1 MRKWAR
7 RAGAG
12 LLFLCVAVLLA
23 GIVAPPFLDRIY
35 YSGPASSHF
44 DGQHFFNPDPETGP
58 PRTFSFTQMLR
69 FMRGEGRAR
78 WPDTVPVTS
87 GKPAARVAGDGLR
100 ITWIGH
106 STVLIQTQGLNILT
120 DPIWSSHTGPFS
132 LGPRRVR
139 APGVRFEDLPKIDAV
154 VISHNHYDHMDLPTL
169 QRLWTR
175 DRPLIVTSLGNDTIL
190 RRHGI
195 GAIARDWG
203 GRVTLRPG
211 IDVIVERVHHW
222 GSRTGRDRNRA
233 LWSGFTITLPGG
245 NIFFGGD
252 TGYGDGTWVADAM
265 KDGPYR
271 FAILPIGAFEP
282 RTMMRDSHVDPA
294 EAVDVFA
301 RLGARD
307 ALAVHWGTFQLSY
320 EAIDAPP
327 EQLRATLIARGIDPD
342 RFRAAQAGVG
352 WDIPR

>member
-1 MRKWAR
+1 MA
-7 RAGAG
+7 
-12 LLFLCVAVLLA
+12 
-23 GIVAPPFLDRIY
+23 
-35 YSGPASSHF
+35 
-44 DGQHFFNPDPETGP
+44 
-58 PRTFSFTQMLR
+58 R
-69 FMRGEGRAR
+69 FMFGETRAR
-78 WPDTVPVTS
+78 WPETVPVTP
-87 GKPAARVAGDGLR
+87 GRPPARVAGDALR
-100 ITWIGH
+100 ITWVGH
-106 STVLIQTQGLNILT
+106 ATALIQTQGLNILT
-120 DPIWSSHTGPFS
+120 DPIWSNRTGPFA

-139 APGVRFEDLPKIDAV
+139 APGVRFADLPKIDAV
-154 VISHNHYDHMDLPTL
+154 LISHNHYDHMDLPTL
-169 QRLWTR
+169 QRLWAR

-195 GAIARDWG
+195 PAVARDWE
-203 GRVTLRPG
+203 GRVALAPG
-211 IDVIVERVHHW
+211 IAVIVKRVHHW
-222 GSRTGRDRNRA
+222 DSRTGKDRNRA

-282 RTMMRDSHVDPA
+282 RAMMRDSHIDPA
-294 EAVDVFA
+294 EAVDVFV

-307 ALAVHWGTFQLSY
+307 ALAIHWGTFQLSN

-327 EQLRATLIARGIDPD
+327 ERLRAAMRERGLSPD
-342 RFRAAQAGVG
+342 RFRATEPGAG